1 MGEGV
6 ELVHL
11 CVTYL
16 LQSYKGSNDLQV
28 HSREKMGMH
37 PENAALAIHCNSK
50 ANEYLWGGNLDR
62 QKRIQHNS

>member
-6 ELVHL
+6 ELVQL
-11 CVTYL
+11 RVTYL
-16 LQSYKGSNDLQV
+16 LKSSNDLQV